1 MTGCRRPAAPSASN
15 GQARPAA
22 AEPAANGRGAGDGV
36 ARIKRTMKAGTD
48 GNEWGW
54 QDYRGLKKAGREDRR
69 LENKRRDPGSMEM
82 KTLIQEGWKMND
94 RISASPGSGSAAG
107 FGMAG

>member
-1 MTGCRRPAAPSASN
+1 MRGFRRTGAPPASN
-15 GQARPAA
+15 GQAKSAA

-54 QDYRGLKKAGREDRR
+54 QDYRGGRKPSGKIGGLKIKGGIPEA
-69 LENKRRDPGSMEM
+69 
-82 KTLIQEGWKMND
+82 WK
-94 RISASPGSGSAAG
+94 
-107 FGMAG
+107 

>member
-1 MTGCRRPAAPSASN
+1 VSAAGGSACIKRTGEACGGGS
-15 GQARPAA
+15 
-22 AEPAANGRGAGDGV
+22 RGKRTGTGDGV
-36 ARIKRTMKAGTD
+36 AQIKRTMKTGTD

-54 QDYRGLKKAGREDRR
+54 QDYRGRKKAGREDRR